1 MSKKKIITIGGKPGS
16 GKSST
21 AKKIAEIL
29 GYTHHSTGKF
39 FREIAT
45 ERGVTVTELNFQAE
59 TDKGVD
65 EAIDNKSKALNNN
78 SNIVMDSRLAFN
90 FIPDSFKVYL
100 EIDPEVAAKR
110 MFEDMKENEERQKT
124 ESTYADV
131 LELEKNAFER
141 YESENKRFKTLY
153 DVNPSIHDHYDL
165 VIDTGAEGNTLESVA
180 EQIMQAYEA
189 WLG

>member
-1 MSKKKIITIGGKPGS
+1 MCLQKIMSKKKIITIGGKPGS

-21 AKKIAEIL
+21 AKKIAKKL
-29 GYTHHSTGKF
+29 GYIHHSTGEF

-59 TDKGVD
+59 TDKSID
-65 EAIDNKSKALNNN
+65 EAIDNKSKGLNDKLD
-78 SNIVMDSRLAFN
+78 IVMDSRLAFN
-90 FIPDSFKVYL
+90 FIPGSFKVYL

-110 MFEDMKENEERQKT
+110 MFEDMKENEDRQKT

-141 YESENKRFKTLY
+141 YESENKRYKTLY
-153 DVNPSIHDHYDL
+153 DVNL
-165 VIDTGAEGNTLESVA
+165 VL
-180 EQIMQAYEA
+180 
-189 WLG
+189 